1 MYNCNCGQDDCSL
14 CENYARS
21 RQITETPDYTLI
33 EAEARKLRSYIGMSS
48 EPTIDE
54 GDKIRLNRMGVIW

>member
-1 MYNCNCGQDDCSL
+1 MKNCNCGQDDCSL
-14 CENYARS
+14 CETYIRAH
-21 RQITETPDYTLI
+21 QCIDVPDYALI
-33 EAEARKLRSYIGMSS
+33 EAEARKLKSYLGMSI